1 MITEIDVKRIEQEM
15 RLALHQDG
23 LDEIL
28 VGLSLGIMAVFFLD
42 FRFSIALIAGCIIQI
57 LVKPACRRRITYPRV
72 GYAKL
77 HECRDRVPG
86 EAMLVLAIAVVV
98 GIVFCLTA
106 SLVITGIP
114 WNCAGRYDLRSDL
127 ANCTCLRLFC
137 CRFVFGQRSIRFVD
151 HIARLQAGSS
161 YCYTRL
167 GPRGASNPCWHNQ
180 AQYFPA
186 QIPQEVDRGR
196 PWPRMKSAKMIY
208 SRLQRSIE

>member
-77 HECRDRVPG
+77 HECRDQVPG

-98 GIVFCLTA
+98 VGSGLFFVSQLRWLLPAYLGIVLA
-106 SLVITGIP
+106 GIT
-114 WNCAGRYDLRSDL
+114 
-127 ANCTCLRLFC
+127 F
-137 CRFVFGQRSIRFVD
+137 
-151 HIARLQAGSS
+151 
-161 YCYTRL
+161 
-167 GPRGASNPCWHNQ
+167 
-180 AQYFPA
+180 A
-186 QIPQEVDRGR
+186 QIWRTAHAYDYFVVGLFLASGLLGLLIISLGYR
-196 PWPRMKSAKMIY
+196 PGVATAIQGWGLAGLLIPVGIIRLNIFLRKYPRK
-208 SRLQRSIE
+208 SIEDAHGQE